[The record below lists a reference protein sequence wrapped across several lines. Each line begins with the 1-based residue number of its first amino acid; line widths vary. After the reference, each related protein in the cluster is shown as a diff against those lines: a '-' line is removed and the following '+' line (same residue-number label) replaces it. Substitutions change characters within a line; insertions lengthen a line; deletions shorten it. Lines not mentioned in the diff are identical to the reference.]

1 MTITEYIDQAPAE
14 RQAILINFHAI
25 ISTNDQSV
33 VADVK
38 PMMSKNM
45 ILYEERCHMKYG
57 LANTKAYLSLHC
69 LPMYMNPSLHSKY
82 ETLLPAATFQKGCIN
97 FRNET
102 EFPLSAL
109 TSLIQDCAAINIAQQ
124 LENRKNKKA

>member
-1 MTITEYIDQAPAE
+1 MTITQYIDQAPTE
-14 RQAILINFHAI
+14 RQAILTNFHAV
-25 ISTNDQSV
+25 ISTNDLSV

-69 LPMYMNPSLHSKY
+69 LPMYMNTALHAKY
-82 ETLLPAATFQKGCIN
+82 EALLPSAKFQKGCIN
-97 FRNET
+97 FRDET
-102 EFPLSAL
+102 EFPLSTL
-109 TSLIQDCAAINIAQQ
+109 TSLIEDCATVNIAQQ